1 MSKKD
6 DRVICFTGLKSGVY
20 KYDFLLD
27 DAFFEAFKNEEI
39 KGGKVNF
46 DVKMERTEHVLL
58 FTFSFDG
65 EVTTTCDRCLEE
77 MTVRVSG
84 EEHLNVR
91 FSDTEESDDEETA
104 ILPESAN
111 EIDLT
116 PWMYEYV
123 AVRMPLQHAHPEG
136 DCNPEMV
143 KYIAV
148 ENEEQRVESGETD
161 PRWDALKE
169 LK

>member
-1 MSKKD
+1 MSKND
-6 DRVICFTGLKSGVY
+6 DRVIRFTGLKSGVY
-20 KYDFLLD
+20 KYGFLLED
-27 DAFFEAFKNEEI
+27 TFFEGFENEEI
-39 KGGKVNF
+39 KGGKVYF
-46 DVKMERTEHVLL
+46 DVKMERMEHILL
-58 FTFSFDG
+58 FTFSFEG

-116 PWMYEYV
+116 PWMYEYI
-123 AVRMPLQHAHPEG
+123 AVRLPMQHAHPEG
-136 DCNPEMV
+136 ECDPEMV
-143 KYIAV
+143 KYIAD
-148 ENEEQRVESGETD
+148 EEQPHGDDYVD
-161 PRWDALKE
+161 PRWEALNK